1 MKPCLMRKKRIALL
15 VVAGLDAEEA
25 RDLREHLQTC
35 PGCQEYSKEVTE
47 VCRDQRGAAG
57 SLPDI
62 DAGETFHRRLQR
74 RLDGE
79 ASRPALVHPRELLFR
94 YFSRWQVVLPLV
106 VVIALTWGLLSSE
119 RRNLRTGGAPVARN
133 SSTGAVMDDS
143 PYKDSLPT
151 VSAYR
156 SALNRSFEEFDELL
170 NKNSARTA
178 ARSEPVI
185 MAALGRVPPD

>member
-1 MKPCLMRKKRIALL
+1 MKPCLMKKKRIALL
-15 VVAGLDAEEA
+15 VVDGLDAEEA
-25 RDLREHLQTC
+25 RDLREHLRTC
-35 PGCQEYSKEVTE
+35 SGCQEYSTE
-47 VCRDQRGAAG
+47 VAEICRDQSRAAG

-62 DAGETFHRRLQR
+62 DAGKTFHRRLQR
-74 RLDGE
+74 RLAGE
-79 ASRPALVHPRELLFR
+79 AGRPALADLGELLFR
-94 YFSRWQVVLPLV
+94 CFSRWQVALPLV
-106 VVIALTWGLLSSE
+106 VVIALTGVLLSSG
-119 RRNLRTGGAPVARN
+119 RRSPRTGGAPVARN
-133 SSTGAVMDDS
+133 SSTGPAIDDS

-185 MAALGRVPPD
+185 MAALGRVSPE